1 MKNKIYED
9 LSLIRSRA
17 KLTFIFIEILLIV
30 IILFFWKIQI
40 LDHKKYWEKSES
52 NRIREI
58 VQLPQRGLILD
69 RKNRI
74 IAKNE
79 ASFKVSIIREN
90 SNDIKE
96 SLVFWIWM
104 WRK

>member
-58 VQLPQRGLILD
+58 VQLPQRGLIQ
-69 RKNRI
+69 
-74 IAKNE
+74 E
-79 ASFKVSIIREN
+79 
-90 SNDIKE
+90 SNNCK
-96 SLVFWIWM
+96 
-104 WRK
+104 K